1 MTRARNSDEDS
12 PLSRRALMIV
22 VTSERAEM
30 KSPAENP
37 KPTGMLVL
45 KVATLVVWSRLM
57 AYVRVGRS
65 EDGEEDEVEV
75 ECDVTRLWWAAVVAE
90 LNRYR

>member
-1 MTRARNSDEDS
+1 
-12 PLSRRALMIV
+12 
-22 VTSERAEM
+22 
-30 KSPAENP
+30 
-37 KPTGMLVL
+37 MLVL